1 MRAFASGGAEEQMWG
16 RHSGIFWTKSFG
28 ICDFLILYHPTMDE
42 LCNKSLIS
50 LVLAAV
56 MTVYPGGRESYK
68 AASGK

>member
-1 MRAFASGGAEEQMWG
+1 MGQAQWHLLDKEASA
-16 RHSGIFWTKSFG
+16 SVIFG
-28 ICDFLILYHPTMDE
+28 LILYCLTMDE